1 MASAID
7 DEDGSS
13 LCYLTDNEL
22 HPPGMVTSS
31 PAELAGFARGTG
43 LLIHDA
49 QYLPSDLP
57 AKRGWGHSLV
67 GEVLA
72 LGRDAEA
79 RTVALYHHEPERDD
93 DALDR
98 IGVEA
103 EQWASAPAPGMQT
116 IVAREGLAL
125 EIASR

>member
-1 MASAID
+1 
-7 DEDGSS
+7 
-13 LCYLTDNEL
+13 
-22 HPPGMVTSS
+22 MVTSS

-103 EQWASAPAPGMQT
+103 EQWASARAPGMQT
-116 IVAREGLAL
+116 IVALESLAL